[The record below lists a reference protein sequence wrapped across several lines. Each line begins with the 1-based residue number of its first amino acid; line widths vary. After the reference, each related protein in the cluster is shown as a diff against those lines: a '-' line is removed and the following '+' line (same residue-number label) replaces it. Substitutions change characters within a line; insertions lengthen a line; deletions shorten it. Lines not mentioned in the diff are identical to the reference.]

1 LHMLVFNK
9 QMRETANAVR
19 RSCPDATGFTLLEL
33 LVVIA
38 VVAVVA
44 VLLFPALSRAKD
56 RAQRTS
62 CMSNLKQINMGLRM
76 YTDDFTDLA
85 PSTPAANI
93 GPSMANF
100 IAVTGYKEL
109 MKANVGLKGQSSPQ
123 DKVFA
128 CPSDTFYFD
137 APPAGHV
144 PHGFHEQAFTD
155 YSSYAFNAGG
165 TNRLFGTMGHGLAG
179 RKVASIKEPGRTLL
193 LVEASALFPFSW
205 HEPKRPI
212 SLQNATFR
220 DAKNVVSFVDGHA
233 DYLKIFWNTNRIQV
247 GGSSYG
253 LMASDFDPPAEYA
266 YKWKAD

>member
-1 LHMLVFNK
+1 MSRSRPK
-9 QMRETANAVR
+9 ETAFNLV
-19 RSCPDATGFTLLEL
+19 EL
-33 LVVIA
+33 LLVIA
-38 VVAVVA
+38 IIAVLA
-44 VLLFPALSRAKD
+44 ALLFPTVGRAKD
-56 RAQRTS
+56 KAKRTA
-62 CMSNLKQINMGLRM
+62 CMSNLKQVNLGLRL
-76 YTDDFTDLA
+76 YTDDFSDLA

-93 GPSMANF
+93 APSMTNF

-128 CPSDTFYFD
+128 CPSDTFYFE
-137 APPAGHV
+137 APPVGYV
-144 PHGFHEQAFTD
+144 PRGFHEQAFTD

-165 TNRLFGTMGHGLAG
+165 TNRLFGTMGFGLAG
-179 RKVASIKEPGRTLL
+179 RKVSSIKEPGRTLL

-212 SLQNATFR
+212 SLENAIFR

-233 DYLKIFWNTNRIQV
+233 DYLKIYWNTNRIQV
-247 GGSSYG
+247 GGKSYG
-253 LMASDFDPPAEYA
+253 LMASDFDPPAEYG